1 MAPPTVDYAIEAY
14 NLRKVYRT
22 RNGKHAAVDGLDLRV
37 PLGGIHGFLG
47 PNGAGKT
54 TTIRPWT
61 PDGNIAA
68 IVDHG
73 YTYSVPV
80 EKATP
85 DGLSLD
91 VVEEVVSVTH
101 GVVYWSTALALLITC
116 SLLIFRR
123 RDVV

>member
-1 MAPPTVDYAIEAY
+1 MAPPTVDYAVEAY

-54 TTIRPWT
+54 TSIRAWT

-68 IVDHG
+68 LVDHG

-91 VVEEVVSVTH
+91 VVEEVVRASPTA
-101 GVVYWSTALALLITC
+101 WSTCRPPLRC
-116 SLLIFRR
+116 
-123 RDVV
+123 

>member
-14 NLRKVYRT
+14 NLRKVYRR

-54 TTIRPWT
+54 TTIRAWT

-91 VVEEVVSVTH
+91 VVEEVVRASPTA
-101 GVVYWSTALALLITC
+101 WSTCRPPLRC
-116 SLLIFRR
+116 
-123 RDVV
+123 